1 MTQRNN
7 FTIQGINRKSLITR
21 MLIGGGIGLIV
32 ISLFLSGTGEPNP
45 EWGKFWMLR
54 PLIIV
59 PIATAFGSLS
69 FYSIDFVG
77 SQGTLK
83 RVLAF
88 AFSIISFVISLWL
101 GIVLGLD
108 GTLWN

>member
-1 MTQRNN
+1 MTHRNN
-7 FTIQGINRKSLITR
+7 FTIQEINRKSLLTR
-21 MLIGGGIGLIV
+21 TLIGGGVGLIV
-32 ISLFLSGTGEPNP
+32 ISLFLSGTGETNP

-77 SQGTLK
+77 SQGILK
-83 RVLAF
+83 KVLAF
-88 AFSIISFVISLWL
+88 TFSIILFIISLWL